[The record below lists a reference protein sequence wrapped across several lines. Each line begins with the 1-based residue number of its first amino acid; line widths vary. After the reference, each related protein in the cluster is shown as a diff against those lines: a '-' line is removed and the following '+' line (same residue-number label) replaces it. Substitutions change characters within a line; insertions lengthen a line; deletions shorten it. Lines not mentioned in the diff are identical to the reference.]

1 VDAAGRAA
9 AAKRDAEEAHKNN
22 QIEVTRKAADRAKLA
37 HKTAIDAERQIAEAL
52 ADLKQISEEI
62 VHKVDAALEE
72 QDFPT
77 QPVIL
82 PLPPPS
88 PPALEEEEEDED
100 QPPLPPIPPKK
111 PTPLM
116 PTIVEEEEEE
126 EEEKPPPSQPI
137 PPQKPTLVIPPTTIE
152 EEDEEDQQ
160 LILDPIP
167 FLVRPQEQQPKQ
179 QLTVQIPSVLIEEED
194 NDEPLTPVPDFDLPS
209 LPQALAL
216 VAGPAAASPRPVFS
230 SYPPQYLNKLLGMTR
245 EQLSD
250 PKYQWASFIY
260 DRVYQRFYMQM
271 TGGVTHVVISPQLA
285 YTLGFHKQTVYR
297 NQLAKYMPDI
307 TGGLRQ
313 FLVYAPKLVE
323 NSIIGDVTAP
333 LIRVVNVTGKP
344 GETVEDIYTSEHHHR
359 ILGRRHSEIT
369 IELRTLSGK
378 LVKFHWGNCLLT
390 LHFQRALF

>member
-1 VDAAGRAA
+1 
-9 AAKRDAEEAHKNN
+9 
-22 QIEVTRKAADRAKLA
+22 
-37 HKTAIDAERQIAEAL
+37 
-52 ADLKQISEEI
+52 
-62 VHKVDAALEE
+62 
-72 QDFPT
+72 
-77 QPVIL
+77 
-82 PLPPPS
+82 
-88 PPALEEEEEDED
+88 LEEEEEDED
-100 QPPLPPIPPKK
+100 QQPIPPPPISPAPKK

-116 PTIVEEEEEE
+116 PTILEEEE
-126 EEEKPPPSQPI
+126 EEEKPSPSQPI
-137 PPQKPTLVIPPTTIE
+137 PPQKPTLVIPPTIE
-152 EEDEEDQQ
+152 EEDEDQQ
-160 LILDPIP
+160 VMLDPIP
-167 FLVRPQEQQPKQ
+167 FLVRPQSIMEQQPK
-179 QLTVQIPSVLIEEED
+179 LTVQIPSVLIEEEED
-194 NDEPLTPVPDFDLPS
+194 NDEPLTPVPDFDLPP

-216 VAGPAAASPRPVFS
+216 VSGQQAADAAAEPSSRHTFS
-230 SYPPQYLNKLLGMTR
+230 TYPTEYLNKLLGMTR

-250 PKYQWASFIY
+250 PKYQLVSFTY
-260 DRVYQRFYMQM
+260 DRVYQRFYMPM
-271 TGGVTHVVISPQLA
+271 IGAVSHVVISPQLA
-285 YTLGFHKQTVYR
+285 YTLGFHKQTVFR